1 MKFWMIILIVLAV
14 VLVGLVI
21 LYFLGRR
28 MQKKQAENRAQ
39 VEAMAQTTSM
49 LIIDKKYMKLSEAN
63 LPKIL

>member
-49 LIIDKKYMKLSEAN
+49 LIIDKK
-63 LPKIL
+63 